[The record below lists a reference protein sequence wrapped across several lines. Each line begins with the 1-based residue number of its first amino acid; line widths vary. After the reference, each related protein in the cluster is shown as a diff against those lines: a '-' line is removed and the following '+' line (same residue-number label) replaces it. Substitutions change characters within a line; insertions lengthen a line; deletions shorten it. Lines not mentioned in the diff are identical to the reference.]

1 MLLKD
6 VRVESPHRHRLLT
19 LFPLVDPAG
28 RSLPCRLLSEA
39 LEEGTLRI
47 EEVSEEGS
55 VPELLA
61 RNEGHRDVLVLDGQ
75 QLVGA
80 KQNRMTGRSLL
91 LPAKT
96 DTRIPVSCMER
107 GRWHRRSRGFRE
119 APDHAP
125 PEVRRRVREAEARS
139 VGSNPRREG
148 EARRRG
154 TDPRRGTAARDGE
167 REARGGRPRTAQS
180 AVWSS
185 IDELSARSGVR
196 SDTGALDHLFDGRR
210 DELEAG
216 VRGFPRLAG
225 QVGVV
230 AAVGDRVVGMDL
242 LGAAGLHARLHRRLI
257 RGYLF
262 EALAAEKRDG
272 SGDDGAGERAW
283 PGRDAALKFLI
294 LVAQARRD
302 EVDPVGRGTYR
313 VLSGT
318 ALGGELR
325 DDARDDAR
333 DGSRSG
339 ARPAGRGGR
348 LAHLSAFPGE
358 VA

>member
-6 VRVESPHRHRLLT
+6 VRVESPQRHRLLT

-28 RSLPCRLLSEA
+28 RSLSYRLLAEA
-39 LEEGTLRI
+39 LEAGTLRI

-119 APDHAP
+119 SPDHAP
-125 PEVRRRVREAEARS
+125 PEVRRRVRETEARS
-139 VGSNPRREG
+139 VGSSPRREG
-148 EARRRG
+148 SARRRSADRGQGGREARRG
-154 TDPRRGTAARDGE
+154 GPRA
-167 REARGGRPRTAQS
+167 AQS

-210 DELEAG
+210 DELESGA
-216 VRGFPRLAG
+216 RGFPRLAG

-230 AAVGDRVVGMDL
+230 AAVDGRVVGMDL
-242 LGAAGLHARLHRRLI
+242 LGAAGLHARLHRRLV

-262 EALAAEKRDG
+262 EALAAEKRGGDG
-272 SGDDGAGERAW
+272 VDGAGERAW

-294 LVAQARRD
+294 MVAQARRD
-302 EVDPVGRGTYR
+302 EADPVGRGTYR

-318 ALGGELR
+318 AVGGELR
-325 DDARDDAR
+325 DEAETGAR
-333 DGSRSG
+333 DGPRSG
-339 ARPAGRGGR
+339 PRPGGHGGR
-348 LAHLSAFPGE
+348 LVHLSAFPGE
-358 VA
+358 GA